1 MVPPTSIRCGEAG
14 LMPDLER
21 GKWACEA
28 VEAIDLLAEAWLL
41 VLNMLDESVN
51 A

>member
-1 MVPPTSIRCGEAG
+1 
-14 LMPDLER
+14 MPDLER
-21 GKWACEA
+21 GKWASEA